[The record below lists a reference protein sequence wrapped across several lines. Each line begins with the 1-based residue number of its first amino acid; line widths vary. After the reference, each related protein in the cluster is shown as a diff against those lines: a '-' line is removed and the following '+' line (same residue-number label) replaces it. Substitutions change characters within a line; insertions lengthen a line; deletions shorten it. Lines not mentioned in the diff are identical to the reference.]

1 MTSKTKKTLL
11 AVIIALVAIA
21 GITGYMLWNKPHKDV
36 EAADAVKV
44 TATDLYNMY
53 ITDSAKAK
61 SLYTG
66 KVLLVSGKVN
76 GVSVNQQS
84 QQVIFMETPVSVAYI
99 NCTMEGKA
107 DGVKAGDDITIKGI
121 CSGYISGDAD
131 MGLPGDVFL
140 VRGYIL
146 KGK

>member
-36 EAADAVKV
+36 ESADAVSI
-44 TATDLYNMY
+44 TAADLYNIF

-61 SLYTG
+61 SLYTD

-76 GVSVNQQS
+76 RVSTNQQA
-84 QQVIFMETPVSVAYI
+84 QQVIYMDTPVSGAYI

-107 DGVKAGDDITIKGI
+107 DAVKAGDDITIKAI

-131 MGLPGDVFL
+131 MGLPSDVFL
-140 VRGYIL
+140 VRGYLL
-146 KGK
+146 KGR